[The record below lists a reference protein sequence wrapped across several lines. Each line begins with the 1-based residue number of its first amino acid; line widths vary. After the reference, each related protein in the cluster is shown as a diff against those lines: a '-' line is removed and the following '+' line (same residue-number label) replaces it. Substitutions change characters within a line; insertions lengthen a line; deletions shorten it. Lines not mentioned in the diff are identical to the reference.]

1 MNLLLFKGEKLN
13 IKDTEQ
19 IKFLV
24 RITIDDAKNEDI
36 KKLEVSILNELTKT
50 MTKNII
56 NLLSHFNNIQVLAN
70 KDIGASKYL

>member
-1 MNLLLFKGEKLN
+1 MFKGEKLN

>member
-1 MNLLLFKGEKLN
+1 MFKGEKLN

-56 NLLSHFNNIQVLAN
+56 NLLSHFNDIQVLAN